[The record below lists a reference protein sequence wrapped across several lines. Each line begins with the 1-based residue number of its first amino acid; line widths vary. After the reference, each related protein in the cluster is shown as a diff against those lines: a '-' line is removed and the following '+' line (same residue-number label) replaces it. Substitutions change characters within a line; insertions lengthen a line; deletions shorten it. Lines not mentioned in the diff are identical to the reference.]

1 MLREKI
7 KRCDIFLNCWRKNRF
22 LKYFEILSP
31 NHHSNAPHANKK
43 NKKNRNKGFTLPIF
57 KPERSIHIIAAEQQR
72 HFLAFLDVR
81 TQTLKGLQK
90 FAAKVKCA
98 YTAREIRS
106 SVLKVETSKLLK

>member
-31 NHHSNAPHANKK
+31 NHHSNAPYANKK

-72 HFLAFLDVR
+72 HFFGVSRCADTNIERFTKVCCQGKVCLYGKR
-81 TQTLKGLQK
+81 NQK
-90 FAAKVKCA
+90 
-98 YTAREIRS
+98 
-106 SVLKVETSKLLK
+106 